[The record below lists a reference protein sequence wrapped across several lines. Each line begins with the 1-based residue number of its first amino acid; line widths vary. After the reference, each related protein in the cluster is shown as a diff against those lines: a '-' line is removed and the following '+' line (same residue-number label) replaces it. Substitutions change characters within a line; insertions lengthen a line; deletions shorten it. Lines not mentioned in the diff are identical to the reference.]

1 MSALIHSRA
10 NVNDDPQRTTEDRA
24 QTASADH
31 ARAGVLYAGG
41 AFFAW
46 GLFPIYFRALGRVS
60 PHEIIAHRVLWSA
73 LLLALVQGIGRG
85 YGKLRALLRQ
95 PRAVAG
101 LVLTSALITSN
112 WLTFVWAVN
121 AGRVLDTSLGYFL
134 TPQVNVLLG
143 SLFLGERLRR
153 TQWLAVALAAAGV
166 VNQVIL
172 LGQLPWISLV
182 LAVTFGSYGLF
193 RKRIDVDPATG
204 LLVETMLAAPVA
216 LGYLIH
222 LAHTSSLAFSHQSRL
237 LDGLLILLGPI
248 TAVPL
253 MMFAAGARRLRLA
266 TVGFMQYLT
275 PSLTFLLAV
284 FVFGEPLGFARAFT
298 FALIWAGVG
307 LYALDSA
314 RARR

>member
-1 MSALIHSRA
+1 M
-10 NVNDDPQRTTEDRA
+10 NDDPQRTTDGGGRI
-24 QTASADH
+24 ASAR

-41 AFFAW
+41 AFFVW
-46 GLFPIYFRALGRVS
+46 GLVPIYFRVLGRVS

-85 YGKLRALLRQ
+85 YGRIQALFSQ

-101 LVLTSALITSN
+101 LVVSSALLTSN

-134 TPQVNVLLG
+134 TPKVNVLLG
-143 SLFLGERLRR
+143 FLFLGERLRR

-166 VNQVIL
+166 VNQVML

-204 LLVETMLAAPVA
+204 LFVETMLAAPLA
-216 LGYLIH
+216 LGYLIY
-222 LAHTSSLAFSHQSRL
+222 LAQTGSLAFSHQSRL

-266 TVGFMQYLT
+266 TVGFIQYLA

-298 FALIWAGVG
+298 FVLIWAGIG
-307 LYALDSA
+307 LYALESVS
-314 RARR
+314 RARRTELQ